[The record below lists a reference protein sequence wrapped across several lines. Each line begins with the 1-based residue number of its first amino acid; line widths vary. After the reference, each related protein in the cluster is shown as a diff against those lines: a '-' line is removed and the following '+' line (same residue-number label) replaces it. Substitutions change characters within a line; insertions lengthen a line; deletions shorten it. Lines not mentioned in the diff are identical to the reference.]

1 MRCFRDICW
10 EKTCRHKKKKK
21 KASLI
26 PGKVISVS
34 KPESVCCGQLLLH
47 EETRKTTECVKFFS
61 GVFGARLLETYLKV
75 KTEKVRGRRQKS
87 GKSQIF

>member
-1 MRCFRDICW
+1 MSSQ
-10 EKTCRHKKKKK
+10 EKKK

-61 GVFGARLLETYLKV
+61 GVFGARLLETY
-75 KTEKVRGRRQKS
+75 T
-87 GKSQIF
+87 

>member
-1 MRCFRDICW
+1 MSSQ
-10 EKTCRHKKKKK
+10 EKKK

-26 PGKVISVS
+26 SGKVISVS

-47 EETRKTTECVKFFS
+47 EETRKTMEIVKFFS
-61 GVFGARLLETYLKV
+61 GVFGARLIQTYLKI

-87 GKSQIF
+87 GKSQSF